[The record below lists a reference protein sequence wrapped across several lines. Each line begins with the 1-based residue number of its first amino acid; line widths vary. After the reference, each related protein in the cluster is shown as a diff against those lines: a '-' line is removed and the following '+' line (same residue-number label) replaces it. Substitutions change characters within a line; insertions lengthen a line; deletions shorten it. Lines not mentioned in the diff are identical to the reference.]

1 VVSLFRTFKN
11 NPPLSKNKSH
21 SKFNWR
27 QYVMF
32 LDIDIAANSGFGHSG
47 RILNGRAGIEI
58 FTLFRFRDGNGRTAE
73 AGVISPQNTA

>member
-1 VVSLFRTFKN
+1 
-11 NPPLSKNKSH
+11 
-21 SKFNWR
+21 
-27 QYVMF
+27 MF